1 MTRQRTA
8 FLQPSVLFLTS
19 FVFFFA
25 DEHNDGGGPMYMLQA
40 YVPFKVVAFR

>member
-8 FLQPSVLFLTS
+8 FTTIGALLTS

-25 DEHNDGGGPMYMLQA
+25 DEEHNEGGGPMYMLQA
-40 YVPFKVVAFR
+40 YVPFKIVAFR